1 MAHAVV
7 TPQSTIPRGMR
18 HVAHDLKYFCSDSTT
33 YQVNFLNWCEE
44 QREKARLN
52 NRHLVTL
59 AMLGNREMAHG
70 TAESDIIAR
79 RLALCKITEEVKCSH
94 NIKPLIFFINFS
106 HHLYNWEVFRQQAMV
121 ERLLHLDVDILL
133 LAPGQSSLE
142 EELNQAPTV
151 RLAVI
156 QWRRELRRT
165 ILTLKGAV
173 KPRQGMFL
181 SNLPSIIVVLPNK
194 SK

>member
-1 MAHAVV
+1 MA
-7 TPQSTIPRGMR
+7 I
-18 HVAHDLKYFCSDSTT
+18 
-33 YQVNFLNWCEE
+33 
-44 QREKARLN
+44 
-52 NRHLVTL
+52 
-59 AMLGNREMAHG
+59 LGNREMTHG

-79 RLALCKITEEVKCSH
+79 RLALCKIFEEVKCSH
-94 NIKPLIFFINFS
+94 NLKPLILIINFS
-106 HHLYNWEVFRQQAMV
+106 HHLYDWEVFRQQAMV
-121 ERLLHLDVDILL
+121 ERLSHIDVDILL

-151 RLAVI
+151 KLAVI
-156 QWRRELRRT
+156 QWCRQLRRT